1 MRIGQYLIGACSL
14 LAFHT
19 VLASSPIGEETET
32 VPELSV
38 VGSFAE
44 SNPFGHVVNGEKN
57 QLSIAVENKTPRV
70 VTVVSVA
77 GSVHHPET
85 DKLIKNLTSVK
96 YDVQVPQGLKI
107 NLPYNFHSE
116 FKPGDLRL
124 RVWLDHLSDDEKLR
138 TIAYDSIVA
147 IVEPEGSIF
156 DLKLL
161 ITYLIVAA
169 FCGGLGYFAYL
180 SFVPQTKKPRGKA
193 SVQSVSAPTGT
204 VTASGAGGYQEEWI
218 PEHHLKRTKAG
229 KKDGGVTTGTSGD
242 ELSGGEVSGTEGR
255 KRKTKK

>member
-19 VLASSPIGEETET
+19 ALASSPIGEETET

-70 VTVVSVA
+70 VTV
-77 GSVHHPET
+77 
-85 DKLIKNLTSVK
+85 NLTSVK

-138 TIAYDSIVA
+138 TVAYDSVVA

-161 ITYLIVAA
+161 ITYIIVAA
-169 FCGGLGYFAYL
+169 FCGGLGYFAYI
-180 SFVPQTKKPRGKA
+180 SFVPQAKKPRGK
-193 SVQSVSAPTGT
+193 
-204 VTASGAGGYQEEWI
+204 EEWI
-218 PEHHLKRTKAG
+218 PEHHLKRSKAG
-229 KKDGGVTTGTSGD
+229 KKDGGFTTGTSGD
-242 ELSGGEVSGTEGR
+242 EPSGGEVSGTEGR